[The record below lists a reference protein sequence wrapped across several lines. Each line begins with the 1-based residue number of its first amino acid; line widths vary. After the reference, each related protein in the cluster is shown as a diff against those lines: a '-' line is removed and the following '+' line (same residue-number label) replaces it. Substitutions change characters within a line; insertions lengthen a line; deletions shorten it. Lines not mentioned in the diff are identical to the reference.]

1 MMVNS
6 PCPVSDEALQ
16 VSLGQKLE
24 VFAVGHG
31 LWPHPGPGLYHDL
44 GVKDLQGL
52 VQPRHQ
58 SVHIVLDCQVVGLD
72 DRIVLRVTRPQFD
85 EAS

>member
-1 MMVNS
+1 MVHS

-16 VSLGQKLE
+16 VSLGQELE

-31 LWPHPGPGLYHDL
+31 LRPHPGPGLYHDL

-52 VQPRHQ
+52 VQPGHQ
-58 SVHIVLDCQVVGLD
+58 SVHIVLDCQVVWLD
-72 DRIVLRVTRPQFD
+72 DRIFMGVTGPQFD